1 MFIGCLDLLFCEL
14 FLCLLGCLS
23 LSVCEN
29 SLFIL
34 DSRIFIFHFPQILK
48 IFFMFYMLSL
58 LSGGI
63 FLFCFFK
70 KSELHLLNLKN
81 IVKAHMAC

>member
-1 MFIGCLDLLFCEL
+1 MFIGCLDLFFCEL

-23 LSVCEN
+23 LSVCES

-34 DSRIFIFHFPQILK
+34 DSRIFICHFPQIFS
-48 IFFMFYMLSL
+48 IFFIFYMLSL

-63 FLFCFFK
+63 FLFFFFK

-81 IVKAHMAC
+81 IVKTHMAC